1 MSYRKERIHT
11 TGHSNIDYRTKNDEP
26 SLHFYQPWK
35 PLYPPNTTMPS
46 YPTHLSYTEHK
57 KLFNFSSPINKQINI
72 ANDLPDPK
80 TYQSAKF
87 YQQHHIKLNTKALFT
102 NERIANLD
110 ESYKG
115 KDRFLGDSMMISDIN
130 KIRKERKRRRRLHE
144 QEKKKKIIM
153 QENIIKD
160 KTKKNKE
167 AYQETQL
174 VNIEAQETL
183 EGKVD
188 LMKLLEIRLA
198 LRRRYANRTNFRKI
212 FKEWD
217 NTAQGEISVY
227 DAHKMINNLNIP
239 INYNETRAL
248 IASSNQR
255 GTEALNLKEFM
266 HLIFSDNPALNVD
279 LSKLQFKEEKI
290 FDDGAEV
297 ENLKHKMKTNIM
309 EMNRYDDLAFLE
321 HYLRTKKPMFISKL
335 KELDLP
341 ETEFSNETCTFD
353 TFVKVMKRFHLPEKY
368 TNELLLQT
376 IYEKYKAPN
385 KDEMNYMEY
394 LNYCVNK
401 KEVND
406 FFDFQNKNL
415 ELLNNKIS
423 QNQIEN
429 KPEVI
434 SVFNRKHQLN
444 KELSDYYTKQIQ
456 EHLIKKTE
464 YDIKKDK
471 ISTSHYQPSTE
482 FINLIYKDKDKHYTA
497 LNEVEDSFTA
507 HPSIIKELKG
517 KTRFGANPRN
527 VNTFGVIQPNSAS
540 AMYMS
545 EDERFKVRGNDLID
559 FVHNER
565 YKNKLRNEA
574 VANRKYNAIK
584 RSQDI
589 ADFNSLLA
597 ENKYNISQIGK
608 TKIMQRYEI
617 INKMTNELI
626 E

>member
-11 TGHSNIDYRTKNDEP
+11 TGHSNIDYRTKNYEP

-35 PLYPPNTTMPS
+35 PLYPPNTTMSS
-46 YPTHLSYTEHK
+46 YPSHLSYTDHK
-57 KLFNFSSPINKQINI
+57 KLFQFSSPINKQTNV

-144 QEKKKKIIM
+144 QERKKKIIM

-290 FDDGAEV
+290 FDDGADV
-297 ENLKHKMKTNIM
+297 ENLKHKMKTNII

-341 ETEFSNETCTFD
+341 ETEYSNETCTFA

-376 IYEKYKAPN
+376 IYDKYKSPN

-415 ELLNNKIS
+415 ELLNNKIL
-423 QNQIEN
+423 QNTIDN

-434 SVFNRKHQLN
+434 AVFNRKHQLN
-444 KELSDYYTKQIQ
+444 KDLADYYTKQIQ
-456 EHLIKKTE
+456 EHLIKQNE

-471 ISTSHYQPSTE
+471 ITTSHYQPSTE
-482 FINLIYKDKDKHYTA
+482 FINLVYKDNDKHYTT
-497 LNEVEDSFTA
+497 LNEVENSFTA

-527 VNTFGVIQPNSAS
+527 VNTFGVIQPNTQS

-565 YKNKLRNEA
+565 YKTKLRNEA
-574 VANRKYNAIK
+574 VANRKYNVIK
-584 RSQDI
+584 RSQDV